1 MRISDW
7 SSDVCSS
14 DLGAD
19 GIYMLLVDV
28 SALKAAE
35 DELFDES
42 DRVRTALRAIADAV
56 IVIDVAG
63 HISSLN
69 PTAESI
75 TGWSEDDALG
85 RQIDD
90 VVTIAASHAG
100 GRVSCPVLT
109 LLEQSQVTSLADDA
123 VLVRVDESVLPI
135 SGSVASIHNAQG
147 NVSGAVLVRLE
158 EHTS

>member
-85 RQIDD
+85 RSEERR
-90 VVTIAASHAG
+90 VGRECVSTCRSRG
-100 GRVSCPVLT
+100 GP
-109 LLEQSQVTSLADDA
+109 D
-123 VLVRVDESVLPI
+123 
-135 SGSVASIHNAQG
+135 N
-147 NVSGAVLVRLE
+147 
-158 EHTS
+158 

>member
-75 TGWSEDDALG
+75 TGWSEAAALG
-85 RQIDD
+85 REIDY
-90 VVTIAASHAG
+90 VLTSAASHAWCAG
-100 GRVSCPVLT
+100 SGRSGC
-109 LLEQSQVTSLADDA
+109 SGR
-123 VLVRVDESVLPI
+123 RV
-135 SGSVASIHNAQG
+135 A
-147 NVSGAVLVRLE
+147 
-158 EHTS
+158 